1 VISKFEFIPIES
13 ESISLVGDWAACSLL
28 HGCTEFFPFSDHVF
42 FRTSDHDPWSSS
54 VFRGAGLLV
63 PATPALRVKTPP
75 YRPLPIGTR
84 RRVEPGDTPFWR
96 ASLSRWLQVGASV
109 PRPRSWP
116 SWRRPW
122 EGENSSERRASTKE
136 NGSTA
141 QGAGYCPSNRF
152 MAVVNSRGSCGLSL
166 SSPFSP
172 PARRSWKCAF
182 AAVYYIE
189 VRKNA

>member
-1 VISKFEFIPIES
+1 MIPGRH
-13 ESISLVGDWAACSLL
+13 L
-28 HGCTEFFPFSDHVF
+28 
-42 FRTSDHDPWSSS
+42 SS
-54 VFRGAGLLV
+54 V
-63 PATPALRVKTPP
+63 ALAFSFLPRSRCESKHPP